1 MPYARPLSYPARLVL
16 LALVALALVPTACA
30 GPEKTKRDKKV
41 ERYGGPVVDLRAAY
55 DPNDEESFLKN
66 AANPRIVKVAAL
78 VIAPAGIANA
88 RALNDRV
95 LDLQR
100 REAKV
105 LACVSVHPYDGPAA
119 LEEIDRSAAA
129 GARLLALDGAAQR
142 FDLADPRVLDVVT
155 RAGDRGMMVLVES
168 GSIGDLGAFGRIVEL
183 ASRAPRTR
191 IVVGHMAL
199 TRFLDTAVIS
209 SLRRRPGW
217 ADNLFLD
224 LSALPT
230 LFARS
235 PIVEDLQW
243 VIRLFPDRVLFGSDY
258 PHDSTAQALDAT
270 ELLGLTEGEQ
280 SLIEYA
286 NAAKLLGL

>member
-1 MPYARPLSYPARLVL
+1 MSPTSRAIRTAVVL
-16 LALVALALVPTACA
+16 LASLTLLSSACA
-30 GPEKTKRDKKV
+30 APEKTKREKRV
-41 ERYGGPVVDLRAAY
+41 ERYGGPVIDLRAAY
-55 DPNDEESFLKN
+55 DPNDEEAFLKN
-66 AANPRIVKVAAL
+66 AADPRIAKIAAV
-78 VIAPAGIANA
+78 VIAPAGVANA

-105 LACVSVHPYDGPAA
+105 VACVSVHPYDGAAA
-119 LEEIDRSAAA
+119 LEEVDRTAAA

-142 FDLADPRVLDVVT
+142 VDLADARVLDVVT
-155 RAGDRGMMVLVES
+155 RAGDRGMMVLLE
-168 GSIGDLGAFGRIVEL
+168 GGAIAELGAFGRIVEL

-191 IVVGHMAL
+191 FIVGHMGL

-224 LSALPT
+224 LSGAAT
-230 LFARS
+230 LFVRS
-235 PIVEDLQW
+235 PLVDDLQW
-243 VIRLFPDRVLFGSDY
+243 VIRLFPDRVLFGSDF
-258 PHDSTAQALDAT
+258 PHDTAAQAIDAT

-280 SLIEYA
+280 SMVMYA
-286 NAAKLLGL
+286 NSAKLLGL

>member
-1 MPYARPLSYPARLVL
+1 MSPARSVSPLVRLAL
-16 LALVALALVPTACA
+16 LALAALTLVPTACA
-30 GPEKTKRDKKV
+30 GPEKTKREKKV

-66 AANPRIVKVAAL
+66 AANPRVVKVAAVVL
-78 VIAPAGIANA
+78 APAGVANA
-88 RALNDRV
+88 QALNDRV

-105 LACVSVHPYDGPAA
+105 LAAVSVHPYDGAAA
-119 LEEIDRSAAA
+119 LGEVDRTAAA
-129 GARLLALDGAAQR
+129 GARLLALDSAAQR
-142 FDLADPRVLDVVT
+142 FDLADARVLEVVA
-155 RAGDRGMMVLVES
+155 RAGDRGMMVLLE
-168 GSIGDLGAFGRIVEL
+168 GGAIGELGAFGRIVEL

-199 TRFLDTAVIS
+199 TRFLDTAVIA

-224 LSALPT
+224 LSGVPT

-235 PIVEDLQW
+235 PVVEDLQW
-243 VIRLFPDRVLFGSDY
+243 VIRLFPDRVLFGSDF
-258 PHDSTAQALDAT
+258 PHDTSASALDAT